1 MEQVKPALEAA
12 GAKYLSRGGAHK
24 IYEGDWVGKP
34 LFCIDL
40 VTASPSV
47 RPEER
52 HGLLVVGCGLSGT
65 CETG

>member
-34 LFCIDL
+34 LVL
-40 VTASPSV
+40 H
-47 RPEER
+47 R
-52 HGLLVVGCGLSGT
+52 SGHSFAKR
-65 CETG
+65 